1 MSPQKKDDRR
11 AKALRFSNLGFQ
23 MMLLIGLSA
32 WAGSLLD
39 DFFSLSTPWL
49 TIFLSLFGIAASFYL
64 VFKEIKELE

>member
-1 MSPQKKDDRR
+1 
-11 AKALRFSNLGFQ
+11 

-32 WAGSLLD
+32 WAGSWLD